1 MKTSKLD
8 DKAYDGIVC
17 GGGAAGIAT
26 QFYQ

>member
-8 DKAYDGIVC
+8 GKAYDVIVC
-17 GGGAAGIAT
+17 GEGAAGIAA